1 MNEKIELSKCSIDDR
16 GDVTCSIPK
25 SKLDVMT
32 EKKIKP
38 SKMVFEIDDS

>member
-1 MNEKIELSKCSIDDR
+1 MDDR

-25 SKLDVMT
+25 SKLGVVMT

-38 SKMVFEIDDS
+38 PKMVFEIDDS